1 MISSLVL
8 FALLA
13 IPAARADAELECSR
27 AAQLAGFDRIQ
38 VASPQG
44 LTAITERQEAYV
56 VETCV
61 RSGLGVWGRL
71 EGDARRQGCLEAC
84 RAGHRYGDRFD
95 RGRGQVMCRAL
106 SGGTNRIVA
115 EVK

>member
-13 IPAARADAELECSR
+13 IPSARGDAELECSR
-27 AAQLAGFDRIQ
+27 AAHVARFDLMQ

-44 LTAITERQEAYV
+44 FTAITEHQEAYV

-61 RSGLGVWGRL
+61 RSGLGIWGRL
-71 EGDARRQGCLEAC
+71 EGGARRQGCLEAC
-84 RAGHRYGDRFD
+84 RAGHRHGDRFD
-95 RGRGQVMCRAL
+95 RDRGQVMCRAL
-106 SGGTNRIVA
+106 CGGANRIA
-115 EVK
+115 EEVK